1 MNELRES
8 STLADLLHRQALS
21 RPKATASIYG
31 DRVTRYE
38 ELDQHATQIANGLI
52 DLGIRRYDRI
62 GYLGKNSDL
71 FFELLFGAVRIGAVL
86 VPLNWRLAP
95 PEIGAILADAGITTL
110 FVGPGFGAVPAALG
124 AANMPRCISMD
135 GANEAW
141 PDFIAWRDTA
151 RPTGQ
156 SSLVEAHE
164 TALQM
169 YTSGTT
175 GLAKGIELSNAQI
188 LAFLMACE
196 EGGPL
201 ALAVYDA
208 VLVCMPVS
216 HVAGTLMGLAG
227 LAHGST
233 VVVMAEFDPAAL
245 IDVISRHGIT
255 VLLLVPAA
263 ILMLVQHPASA
274 TADFGSVRRLI
285 YGASPIAETLVEQ
298 ARVRFPNAGLWHL
311 YGLTEATGG
320 GTILSPDWHDPARGK
335 LRSCGKPYPG
345 FDLRIVD
352 PSGNPVPA
360 GEVGEIAI
368 RSPTIMNGYWNN
380 PTATREAFFPDG
392 WLRTGDAAYMDNDGF
407 VYVHDRIKNMIVSGA
422 ENIYPAEVENALF
435 GHPAI
440 AEVAVIGVPD
450 PRWGEAVKAIV
461 TLRPDQTA
469 TADELIAYARE
480 RIAGFKLPKSVDFVD
495 ALPRNATGKVLH
507 RMLRDRYWQGRDRRV
522 N

>member
-8 STLADLLHRQALS
+8 STLADLLHRQASS
-21 RPKATASIYG
+21 RPKATALIHG

-38 ELDQHATQIANGLI
+38 ALDQHASQIANGLI
-52 DLGIRRYDRI
+52 GLGIRRRDRI

-124 AANMPRCISMD
+124 LANMPRCISMD

-141 PDFIAWRDTA
+141 PDFITWRDTA
-151 RPTGQ
+151 RPAGQ
-156 SSLVEAHE
+156 SSLVEANE

-175 GLAKGIELSNAQI
+175 GLAKGVELSNAQV

-201 ALAVYDA
+201 ALDVNDA
-208 VLVCMPVS
+208 ALVCMPVS

-245 IDVISRHGIT
+245 IDIIPGHGIT
-255 VLLLVPAA
+255 ALLLVPAA

-274 TADFGSVRRLI
+274 TANFGSVRRLI
-285 YGASPIAETLVEQ
+285 YGASPIAEALVEQ

-352 PSGNPVPA
+352 
-360 GEVGEIAI
+360 
-368 RSPTIMNGYWNN
+368 
-380 PTATREAFFPDG
+380 
-392 WLRTGDAAYMDNDGF
+392 
-407 VYVHDRIKNMIVSGA
+407 
-422 ENIYPAEVENALF
+422 
-435 GHPAI
+435 
-440 AEVAVIGVPD
+440 
-450 PRWGEAVKAIV
+450 
-461 TLRPDQTA
+461 
-469 TADELIAYARE
+469 
-480 RIAGFKLPKSVDFVD
+480 
-495 ALPRNATGKVLH
+495 
-507 RMLRDRYWQGRDRRV
+507 
-522 N
+522 